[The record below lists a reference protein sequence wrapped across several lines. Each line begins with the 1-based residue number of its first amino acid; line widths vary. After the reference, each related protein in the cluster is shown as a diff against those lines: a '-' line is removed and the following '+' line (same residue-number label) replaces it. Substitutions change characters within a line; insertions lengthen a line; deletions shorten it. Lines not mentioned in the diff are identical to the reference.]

1 AVLNSKERPTLD
13 EALAR
18 EVQPMTLDQV
28 LAVQQ
33 VGGQIL
39 DTREPGDFA
48 AAHLAGS
55 INVGLGGQYATWAG
69 TVLSHDRP
77 IVIVADPG
85 REQEAAVRLGLIGFD
100 HVTGFLNE
108 GLRSIEARPELTST
122 TERISPAVAADRIA
136 NGGAVLVDLRGPR
149 ERDQKYIA
157 GSLSVPLNHLAERV
171 AELPADRPL

>member
-1 AVLNSKERPTLD
+1 
-13 EALAR
+13 
-18 EVQPMTLDQV
+18 
-28 LAVQQ
+28 
-33 VGGQIL
+33 
-39 DTREPGDFA
+39 
-48 AAHLAGS
+48 
-55 INVGLGGQYATWAG
+55 
-69 TVLSHDRP
+69 DRP

-85 REQEAAVRLGLIGFD
+85 REQEAAVRLGRIGFD

-136 NGGAVLVDLRGPR
+136 NGGALLVDLRGPR

-171 AELPADRPL
+171 AELSADRPLVLHCAGGYLSSIGASVLQQLGFSRISEMAGGITAWETAALPLAHP